1 MKILTTIITA
11 ITLMLSTACTAEL
24 RRSDTSPARPN
35 VLFITSDDLGL
46 QLSCYG
52 DTVIETPQIDALAAS
67 GVQFDVAYVAQAS
80 CSPSRSAMFTGLY
93 PHANGQYGL
102 TAGGFFALHPHLR
115 DATIPNILKRAATE
129 PGSSASSMSLQAI
142 RSSSTTRGGATS
154 MPWI

>member
-1 MKILTTIITA
+1 MKKLATFIATVFLIQIA
-11 ITLMLSTACTAEL
+11 VHAQGQ
-24 RRSDTSPARPN
+24 RPN

-52 DTVIETPQIDALAAS
+52 DEVIETPNLDALAAS

-102 TAGGFFALHPHLR
+102 TAVPGAALHPHLR
-115 DATIPNILKRAATE
+115 DATLPNILKRAGYRT
-129 PGSSASSMSLQAI
+129 GI
-142 RSSSTTRGGATS
+142 
-154 MPWI
+154 I